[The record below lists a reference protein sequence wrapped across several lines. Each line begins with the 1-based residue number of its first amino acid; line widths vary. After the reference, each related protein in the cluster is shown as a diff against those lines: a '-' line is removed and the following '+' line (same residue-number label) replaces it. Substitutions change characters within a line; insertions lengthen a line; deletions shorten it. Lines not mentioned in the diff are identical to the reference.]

1 MSQVK
6 ITREMLANQLSK
18 EFGLAYSIAYKKIDN
33 LLNIWSHKLLNSD
46 LSISSLGSF
55 KINYKKSRLGRNPK
69 TKEEFEI
76 QSRKVVTFKKSKKLK
91 LWIRIFIILMRY
103 PK

>member
-6 ITREMLANQLSK
+6 VTRETLANQLSK
-18 EFGLAYSIAYKKIDN
+18 EFGIAYSTAYIKIDTI
-33 LLNIWSHKLLNSD
+33 LNIWTLKLLNSD
-46 LSISSLGSF
+46 LSINSLGSF
-55 KINYKKSRLGRNPK
+55 RINHKKSRLGRNPK

-91 LWIRIFIILMRY
+91 L
-103 PK
+103 

>member
-18 EFGLAYSIAYKKIDN
+18 EFGLAYSTTYKKIDT

-76 QSRKVVTFKKSKKLK
+76 RSRKVVTFKKSKKLE
-91 LWIRIFIILMRY
+91 L
-103 PK
+103 

>member
-6 ITREMLANQLSK
+6 TTREMLANQLSK
-18 EFGLAYSIAYKKIDN
+18 EFGMAYSTAYKKIDN
-33 LLNIWSHKLLNSD
+33 ILNIWGDKLLNSD
-46 LSISSLGSF
+46 LSIYSFGSF

-76 QSRKVVTFKKSKKLK
+76 KSRRVVAFKKSKKLE
-91 LWIRIFIILMRY
+91 L
-103 PK
+103 

>member
-18 EFGLAYSIAYKKIDN
+18 EFGLAYSTTYKKIDT

-55 KINYKKSRLGRNPK
+55 KINYKKSRIGRNPK

-76 QSRKVVTFKKSKKLK
+76 RSRKVVTFKKSKKLE
-91 LWIRIFIILMRY
+91 L
-103 PK
+103 

>member
-18 EFGLAYSIAYKKIDN
+18 EFGLAYSTAYKKIDN
-33 LLNIWSHKLLNSD
+33 LLNIWSHNLLNSD
-46 LSISSLGSF
+46 LSINSLGSF
-55 KINYKKSRLGRNPK
+55 KINNKKSRLGRNPK

-76 QSRKVVTFKKSKKLK
+76 QSRKVVTFKKSKKLE
-91 LWIRIFIILMRY
+91 L
-103 PK
+103 

>member
-18 EFGLAYSIAYKKIDN
+18 EFGLAYSTTYKKIDT
-33 LLNIWSHKLLNSD
+33 LLNIWSQKLLNSD

-55 KINYKKSRLGRNPK
+55 KINHKKSRLGRNPK

-76 QSRKVVTFKKSKKLK
+76 RSRKVVTFKKSKKLE
-91 LWIRIFIILMRY
+91 L
-103 PK
+103 